1 MNKKNSFVLQI
12 PKKNSI
18 LKVKEKT
25 FLYKGDL
32 SFFDSLKFKG
42 ENLKNKK
49 KLLQLN
55 KKIKLQVVEYN
66 PNSGDLYSSINN
78 KIVKNNCSEN
88 IIKLRSIFLQFYSL
102 L

>member
-42 ENLKNKK
+42 EKTLK
-49 KLLQLN
+49 
-55 KKIKLQVVEYN
+55 IR
-66 PNSGDLYSSINN
+66 
-78 KIVKNNCSEN
+78 KNFCN
-88 IIKLRSIFLQFYSL
+88 
-102 L
+102 